1 MSGIRIER
9 LPLGDLQANCYVV
22 VGPDGHAAVIDPGD
36 EPHRVFALLDTM
48 PDVRVDAVVLTHGHF
63 DHVGASDEVAD
74 DVQGFVYAHERE
86 AAALAGK
93 HGTGGRE
100 FGMEVPVP
108 LIDYRIADGAVIQVG
123 QMSFEVI
130 HTPGHTPGSMCLMLR
145 DSETGAQHLFSGDTL
160 FAGSIGRTDFPGGDD
175 IAMEESLEKLAALAP
190 ATHVHPGHGPS
201 TTIGHEAVVN
211 PFWPGS

>member
-1 MSGIRIER
+1 MGSLKIER
-9 LPLGDLQANCYVV
+9 LPLGDLQTNCYVV
-22 VGPDGHAAVIDPGD
+22 VGPDNHGAIIDPGD

-48 PDVRVDAVVLTHGHF
+48 PGLRVDAVILTHGHF

-108 LIDYRIADGAVIQVG
+108 LIDFRVADGAVIEAG
-123 QMSFEVI
+123 SLRFEVM
-130 HTPGHTPGSMCLMLR
+130 HTPGHTPGSMCLYLR
-145 DSETGAQHLFSGDTL
+145 DPETGEGHLFTGDTL
-160 FAGSIGRTDFPGGDD
+160 FASSIGRTDFPGGDD
-175 IAMEESLEKLAALAP
+175 VAMETSLEILAKMDP
-190 ATHVHPGHGPS
+190 ATAVYPGHGTTS
-201 TTIGHEAVVN
+201 TIAREAATN
-211 PFWPGS
+211 PFWPH